1 MAFIRRVRLRAAVYL
16 LVMVQA
22 FVAQAYGQLRI
33 VDYNTA
39 GVNNASAMTT
49 VLSAIGSESVNGIA
63 KPIDAIILQELSSGD
78 IGTIT
83 SILNGL
89 GVGTYVASNVGST
102 TGAGGVGLVYRTQS
116 LDLIDQQQVVNTSTS
131 GAARGVMRFTLRP
144 DGYDAGADF
153 YVYNSHYKASDSTAD
168 ANRRNVEATAI
179 RTNANALG
187 EGAHVIYAGDF
198 NIYRSSEPMWATL
211 TAAGNGQA
219 FDPVNRV
226 GSWHDGASFRDVHTQ
241 NPAGAGGVGGGMD
254 DRFDWQMVTGELLDS
269 EGLSMIQGSYRAFG
283 NNNTHALNG
292 HINTGTGASPTVL
305 NALGAA
311 SDHLPVVADYQLPAV
326 LSAVASAVPA
336 TLNIGEVFSLNL
348 IVQNAANVLAA
359 FAADEL
365 DYSVTTA
372 GSVLGSFLNQV
383 DAALGVGNTHQ
394 LTLDTSTLG
403 IKNGTIFVH
412 SDSQGAANAQ
422 IQIPIS
428 YEVLAA
434 LLAGDFN
441 SDGTVDAADYTVWRD
456 GLGNEYTQD
465 DYDDWKANFG
475 QTIEA
480 GNGSIT
486 AIVPESSTLALFTIG
501 CATIG
506 RWRRH

>member
-1 MAFIRRVRLRAAVYL
+1 VQRLKLFTILLALVVEAGLATRANA
-16 LVMVQA
+16 
-22 FVAQAYGQLRI
+22 QLRI

-39 GVNNASAMTT
+39 GIDSVSAMTT
-49 VLSAIGSESVNGIA
+49 VLSAINSESVNGIA

-78 IGTIT
+78 IGTVT

-89 GVGTYVASNVGST
+89 GVGTYVASNVGTT

-116 LDLIDQQQVVNTSTS
+116 IDLIEQQQVVNTSSS
-131 GAARGVMRFTLRP
+131 GAARGVMRFVLRP

-153 YVYNSHYKASDSTAD
+153 YIYNSHFKASDSSAD
-168 ANRRNVEATAI
+168 AARRNVEAAAI
-179 RTNANALG
+179 RTNSNALG

-226 GSWHDGASFRDVHTQ
+226 GTWHDGASFRDVHTQ

-254 DRFDWQMVTGELLDS
+254 DRFDWQMVTGELMDG
-269 EGLSMIQGSYRAFG
+269 EGMSIIAGSYHAFG
-283 NNNTHALNG
+283 NNNTHTMNG
-292 HINTGTGASPTVL
+292 HINTGSGASPTVL
-305 NALGAA
+305 NALGST

-326 LSAVASAVPA
+326 LSAVASAVP
-336 TLNIGEVFSLNL
+336 TTINVGELFNLNVT
-348 IVQNAANVLAA
+348 VQNAANVLAA

-365 DYSVTTA
+365 DYAVTTS

-383 DAALGVGNTHQ
+383 DAALGVGNVHQ

-403 IKNGTIFVH
+403 AKTGTIFVQ
-412 SDSQGAANAQ
+412 SSSQGAANAQ

-434 LLAGDFN
+434 SLDGDFN
-441 SDGTVDAADYTVWRD
+441 HDGFVDAADYTVWRD
-456 GLGNEYTQD
+456 GLDAEYTLA
-465 DYDDWKANFG
+465 DYDLWKANFG
-475 QTIEA
+475 ESVGGGSTIYA
-480 GNGSIT
+480 N
-486 AIVPESSTLALFTIG
+486 AAVAVPEPYACFLLATG
-501 CATIG
+501 CVIVG
-506 RWRRH
+506 FRSRC